1 MSSAAAAGEG
11 RLARR
16 VAVITGAGRGI
27 GAATAARFA
36 REGAALVLADRDADP
51 LESAA
56 RAAGR
61 FGPPVVTVHGDV
73 AAPEVATRMAGR
85 AVDELGGLDVVVN
98 NAGWHHHAA
107 FHALGGGDWEA
118 VDRAL
123 HGATLATCRACV
135 PRLRELAGAEL
146 AEAGQVSRVR
156 KIVNTAAA
164 AFLTGEPG
172 DAPLA
177 AAAGA
182 VVGLTRVLARELGGF
197 GVTVNAVVPGFVA
210 TRLTEAAPAGADD
223 TGAAEPLRQLT
234 KATTALGRTGEPADL
249 AAVHAFLAS
258 DDADFVTGA
267 TIPVT
272 GGLLGTVT

>member
-1 MSSAAAAGEG
+1 MSPGVTAGEG

-27 GAATAARFA
+27 GAATAMRFA
-36 REGAALVLADRDADP
+36 REGAALVLADRDAGP
-51 LESAA
+51 LESTA
-56 RAAGR
+56 RAASQYGQ
-61 FGPPVVTVHGDV
+61 PVRTVHGDV
-73 AAPEVATRMAGR
+73 AASDVATRVAGL

-107 FHALGGGDWEA
+107 FHALEPDDWDA

-123 HGATLATCRACV
+123 YGATVATCRACV

-146 AEAGQVSRVR
+146 ADAGQVSRVR
-156 KIVNTAAA
+156 KVVNTAAA

-172 DAPLA
+172 EAPIA

-182 VVGLTRVLARELGGF
+182 VVGLTRVLARELGSF

-210 TRLTEAAPAGADD
+210 SGASDDDAAEAGA
-223 TGAAEPLRQLT
+223 EPVRQLIT
-234 KATTALGRTGEPADL
+234 ATTAVGRAGDPTDL
-249 AAVHAFLAS
+249 AGVHAFLAS

-272 GGLLGTVT
+272 GGLLGTLA

>member
-1 MSSAAAAGEG
+1 MSPAAPAGGG
-11 RLARR
+11 RLDRR
-16 VAVITGAGRGI
+16 VAAVTGAGRGI
-27 GAATAARFA
+27 GAATAERFA
-36 REGAALVLADRDADP
+36 REGAALVLADRDEEP
-51 LESAA
+51 LESTA
-56 RAAGR
+56 RAVARYGM
-61 FGPPVVTVHGDV
+61 PVLTVPGDVSAPDV
-73 AAPEVATRMAGR
+73 AARVAGR
-85 AVDELGGLDVVVN
+85 AVGELGGLDVVVN

-107 FHALGGGDWEA
+107 FHALDAADWEA
-118 VDRAL
+118 VDSAVY
-123 HGATLATCRACV
+123 GATVAACRACV

-210 TRLTEAAPAGADD
+210 TRLTESEPPAAGGPGV
-223 TGAAEPLRQLT
+223 AEPVRQLT
-234 KATTALGRTGEPADL
+234 KATTALGRVGEPADL
-249 AAVHAFLAS
+249 AGVHAFLAS

-272 GGLLGTVT
+272 GGLLGTFA